1 MARSEITDVF
11 TPRHPTV
18 NSSMYVERKQL
29 ETALIRSI
37 KGSMHSFLFGES
49 GNGKSWL
56 YKKAFND
63 KKVTYVV
70 ANCANASIKDSVIEE
85 IYSVCQEAGKSIKT
99 GYTETKKAE
108 LLGAGLAHEGDYEII
123 QEDKLLTSF
132 KKLHQKANK
141 KRAVI
146 VLDNVETIFDNE
158 KLMGELSDVI
168 ILLDDARYAQYNVK
182 FLLVGVPHEVM
193 QYFSS
198 AKNSSSVANRI
209 EELYRV
215 AGLDYPQVRLFVRKG
230 LEEFLDVLM
239 TKEQAKVLSR
249 HIFDI
254 TLGVPQ
260 RIHEYCSSL
269 AYEIEDN
276 GWIYEENLIDVADHR
291 WLTKGLRGCYTIIDS
306 HLNSDETSDGR
317 RNQVIYSLARITTH
331 QLDTTGVGGII
342 SEEFP
347 NTAPESN
354 SGIGQVLANL
364 SKGENP
370 ILKRISNSGGYV
382 VTDPRHL
389 MCIKVMLYK
398 DVVTE
403 KVRKKRFN
411 VS

>member
-11 TPRHPTV
+11 TPRHSTV
-18 NSSMYVERKQL
+18 NSSMYIERKRP

-56 YKKAFND
+56 YKKVFTEQ
-63 KKVTYVV
+63 KVVYVV
-70 ANCANASIKDSVIEE
+70 ANCANASIKNSVIEE

-108 LLGAGLAHEGDYEII
+108 LLGSGLSHEADYEII
-123 QEDKLLTSF
+123 QEDKLLNSF
-132 KKLHQKANK
+132 KKLYQKSNK
-141 KRAVI
+141 QKSVI

-158 KLMGELSDVI
+158 KLMGELSDII

-198 AKNSSSVANRI
+198 AKNASSVANRI
-209 EELYRV
+209 EELNRV
-215 AGLDYPQVRLFVRKG
+215 TGLDYPQVRLFVRKG
-230 LEEFLDVLM
+230 FEEFLDVSL

-260 RIHEYCSSL
+260 RIHEYCISL
-269 AYEIEDN
+269 AYAIEDH
-276 GWIYEENLIDVADHR
+276 GWIYEESLMNIADHR
-291 WLTKGLRGCYTIIDS
+291 WLMKGLRGCYNIIDS

-317 RNQVIYSLARITTH
+317 RNQVIYSLAGITTH
-331 QLDTTGVGGII
+331 QLDTNGVGAVI
-342 SEEFP
+342 SKEFP
-347 NTAPESN
+347 NTAPESK

-364 SKGENP
+364 SKGKNP

-398 DVVTE
+398 NESTE
-403 KVRKKRFN
+403 QVRKKRFS